1 VSSSEEAE
9 EDNGDAEASTFTI
22 ATGVVDA
29 DPNLMVEGASQC
41 TGLNSDKYPELC
53 EEPEED
59 EEEDDTGDDGAW
71 HMDWDI
77 GSLTDEDSDE

>member
-1 VSSSEEAE
+1 
-9 EDNGDAEASTFTI
+9 
-22 ATGVVDA
+22 
-29 DPNLMVEGASQC
+29 MVEGASQC